1 MDKKPLVTFIFG
13 TRPEAIKLAP
23 VIKVFQK
30 SQKFKLRIILTG
42 QHNEM
47 VSQVMYLFD
56 IKSDKN
62 LNLMKKKQSLN
73 YIVQKALTGIHT
85 EFINNR
91 PAIVI
96 VQGDTSTAFSAALA
110 AFNEKIPIAHVEAG
124 LRSGNIYNPYPEEAN
139 RRLISQIASL
149 HFCPTNISRRNL
161 ISVGITKNVY
171 VTGNTVIDS
180 LKMVS
185 KFVNEFKKEE
195 YDFKNKDLILA
206 TLHRRENWGKS
217 LNDIAL
223 ALKKIVDDNSSAI
236 LLIPLHRNPAVR
248 NELKK
253 ILEGHKKIILT
264 EPLAYDIFV
273 SVLKECKFIITD
285 SGGIQEEAPAFGKPV
300 LIVRNNTERIEAIE
314 AGSAKLIG
322 TKKEKIYNEAS
333 ILLNDKDAYKKMAQ
347 VSNPF
352 GDGKASQKILKEC
365 LAFLG
370 IS

>member
-1 MDKKPLVTFIFG
+1 METKPLITFIFG

-30 SQKFKLRIILTG
+30 SSKCKLRIVLTG

-47 VSQVMYLFD
+47 VSQVMDLFD

-62 LNLMKKKQSLN
+62 LNLMKNKQSLN
-73 YIVQKALTGIHT
+73 YITEKALSGINT
-85 EFINNR
+85 EFMDHR

-149 HFCPTNISRRNL
+149 HFCPTNFSRKNL
-161 ISVGITKNVY
+161 ISERIEKGIY
-171 VTGNTVIDS
+171 VTGNTIIDS

-185 KFVNEFKKEE
+185 KLVKSFKKKG

-206 TLHRRENWGKS
+206 TLHRRENWGANLS
-217 LNDIAL
+217 DIAL
-223 ALKKIVDDNSSAI
+223 ALRKIVDDNSSAVI
-236 LLIPLHRNPAVR
+236 LLPLHKNPVVR
-248 NELKK
+248 TELKK
-253 ILEGHKKIILT
+253 ILNGHNQIMLT
-264 EPLAYDIFV
+264 EPLSYEVLV

-300 LIVRNNTERIEAIE
+300 LIVRNNTERIEAIK

-322 TKKEKIYNEAS
+322 TNKEKIYYEAGV
-333 ILLNDKDAYKKMAQ
+333 LLNNKEEYQKMSQ

-352 GDGKASQKILKEC
+352 GDGNASERILKVC
-365 LAFLG
+365 LDFLG
-370 IS
+370 IK